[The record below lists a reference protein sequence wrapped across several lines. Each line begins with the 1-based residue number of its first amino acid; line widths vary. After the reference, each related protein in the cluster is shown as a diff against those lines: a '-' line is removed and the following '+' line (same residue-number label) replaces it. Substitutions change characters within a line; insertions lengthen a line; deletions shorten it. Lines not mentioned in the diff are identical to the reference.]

1 MSTRDESNRLELA
14 LQSSRLGLWDWN
26 MITGQTFFNER
37 WAEIIGYR
45 LEELEPTTIDTW
57 MEHAV
62 AEDLEK
68 SNEAISAH
76 VRGETSHYD
85 VDVRMK
91 HRAGHVVWVHD
102 RGRVVEWDADGSP
115 MRMVGTHEDITA
127 RVERE
132 IALEEAQ
139 IVFDNSLEGIVLLD
153 LQDADEIVTSVNSA
167 FTVLTGWSSSD
178 IVGRSF
184 DAIRSHSDDPEES
197 RQLRAAARTDAGVRV
212 QRDFFRP
219 DGSKIPMLM
228 SINRVLGPDGDVIR
242 LVAQV
247 SDLSQQ
253 VQDEAAR
260 LEQALTK
267 DETTDLQNARGLS
280 QLLAQGATGSPDF
293 TGDLGLILV
302 GMNDLNSIQ
311 EAFGYKGTE
320 KVIAAV
326 AHRLQGSL
334 TPDLQLARIDINQ
347 FAVVVTKTKSRDQ
360 TRDLAEKIRDSVTGA
375 YQISGLG
382 SLFLTCSIGIAIGS
396 ETTEPVDELIRRANG
411 ALNLALDG
419 GPGALEFHDFDR
431 ISEKRDRLGLIA
443 DLREAWELGE
453 FRLAYQPITD
463 VKSGQL
469 VGVEALMR
477 WESARHG
484 SVPPQE
490 FVSLAEQHGLITEMG
505 AWAIREALTEC
516 ARFREAGLDID
527 VAVNVSAQQLNHEN
541 FTESVTSALE
551 NTGVSAPSLILE
563 LTESTF
569 LHISPSTL
577 ESLAHL
583 SDLGVRW
590 SLDDFG
596 TGYSSFA
603 YLNQF
608 SLDRLKIDKSFV
620 DNLANDPKA
629 QSIVKAMINLGHNL
643 DMRVIAEGVETQQQ
657 LDALR
662 GLECDYFQGFLTSSA
677 VTPRSVIEMAQ
688 ST

>member
-26 MITGQTFFNER
+26 MITGQTVFNER

-228 SINRVLGPDGDVIR
+228 SINRVLGPDGDVIG

-280 QLLAQGATGSPDF
+280 QLLAQWATGSPDF

-320 KVIAAV
+320 KVFAAV

-347 FAVVVTKTKSRDQ
+347 FAVVVTETKSRDQ
-360 TRDLAEKIRDSVTGA
+360 IRDLAEKVRDSVTGT

-382 SLFLTCSIGIAIGS
+382 SLFLTCSIGISIGS

-443 DLREAWELGE
+443 DMREAWELGE
-453 FRLAYQPITD
+453 FRLAYQPTND

-490 FVSLAEQHGLITEMG
+490 FISLAEQHGLITEMG

-569 LHISPSTL
+569 LHASPSTL

-662 GLECDYFQGFLTSSA
+662 ALECDYFQGFLTSSA

>member
-1 MSTRDESNRLELA
+1 MNTRDESNRLELA

-26 MITGQTFFNER
+26 MITGQTVFNER

-85 VDVRMK
+85 IDVRMK

-102 RGRVVEWDADGSP
+102 RGRVVERDADGSP
-115 MRMVGTHEDITA
+115 VRMVGTHEDITA
-127 RVERE
+127 RIERE
-132 IALEEAQ
+132 LALEEAQ

-153 LQDADEIVTSVNSA
+153 ADEIVTSINSA

-184 DAIRSHSDDPEES
+184 DAIRSHSNHPEET
-197 RQLRAAARTDAGVRV
+197 RRLRAAARTDAGVRIR
-212 QRDFFRP
+212 RDFFRP
-219 DGSKIPMLM
+219 DGSRIPMLM

-253 VQDEAAR
+253 VQDEATR
-260 LEQALTK
+260 LEQALTR
-267 DETTDLQNARGLS
+267 DETTDLHNARGLS
-280 QLLAQGATGSPDF
+280 QLLAQRAAGPPDF
-293 TGDLGLILV
+293 TGGLGLILV
-302 GMNDLNSIQ
+302 GMSDLNSIQ
-311 EAFGYKGTE
+311 EAFGHQGTE
-320 KVIAAV
+320 KVVATI
-326 AHRLQGSL
+326 AHRLQDFV
-334 TPDLQLARIDINQ
+334 TPDLQLARIGIDQ
-347 FAVVVTKTKSRDQ
+347 FALVVAETKSRDQ
-360 TRDLAEKIRDSVTGA
+360 IRDLAEKIRDSVTGS

-382 SLFLTCSIGIAIGS
+382 KLYLTCSIGIAIGS
-396 ETTEPVDELIRRANG
+396 ETTEPVDELIRRANS
-411 ALNLALDG
+411 ALNRALDG
-419 GPGALEFHDFDR
+419 GPGALEFHDSDR
-431 ISEKRDRLGLIA
+431 ISEKRDQLSLIA
-443 DLREAWELGE
+443 DMRDAWQLGE
-453 FRLAYQPITD
+453 FRLAYQPMTD
-463 VKSGQL
+463 VKSGRL

-490 FVSLAEQHGLITEMG
+490 FISLAEQHGLISEMG
-505 AWAIREALTEC
+505 AWAIREALNEC
-516 ARFREAGLDID
+516 ARFREAGVDID

-541 FTESVTSALE
+541 FAESITSALE
-551 NTGVSAPSLILE
+551 DAGVSASALILE

-569 LHISPSTL
+569 LHASPSTL
-577 ESLAHL
+577 QSLARL

-620 DNLANDPKA
+620 DDLANNPKA
-629 QSIVKAMINLGHNL
+629 RSIVRAMINLGHNL
-643 DMRVIAEGVETQQQ
+643 DMRVIAEGVETEQQ
-657 LDALR
+657 LEALR
-662 GLECDYFQGFLTSSA
+662 ELECDYFQGFLKSRA
-677 VTPRSVIEMAQ
+677 VTPSSVIEMAH